1 MTHPVPPQ
9 IEAARQRLQQVLRSV
24 EKRDVDLSTEGWP
37 EIEKAVVKVLMGPFK
52 VNEPEHQF
60 VALGL
65 AGALAER
72 LAKEHG
78 AFWFPNRESLE
89 GAALGFPDALIML
102 SPFGAV
108 VEALSSAKLD
118 RLSDVAKEIRTALA
132 QVRFSVSAIGSR
144 RLSPVDYARLFD
156 PGFVQFV
163 SVDANRAKQVYEG
176 TPIQLSRDLKD
187 ALGRAKNLPPE
198 AKQQFE
204 GQILRALERLEPM
217 RPMHQQV
224 EREVR
229 LIELLA
235 HLYGSTGSTG
245 AAPEELWADLVLPL
259 LYIGTPE
266 KFPPLEPADL
276 EAFKQGVEPL
286 AFFVDVVPYATPA
299 PEEGLLGAVS
309 VEEIE
314 LPHPSFERVGSLRF
328 VRLKSDRLRPL
339 LERFEEA
346 KVREAVRRFTAYA
359 AGLAKIEPP
368 QSAEAAQLIEI
379 ALRLLSDLKRLA
391 TSGGELHLRRI
402 TEAEA
407 MAEGALSALRQALQ
421 GPRLILV

>member
-1 MTHPVPPQ
+1 MAHLVPLQ
-9 IEAARQRLQQVLRSV
+9 IEAARQRLQQMLRSV
-24 EKRDVDLSTEGWP
+24 EKRDVDLSSEGWP

-52 VNEPEHQF
+52 VNEPEHQL

-65 AGALAER
+65 AGAFAGR
-72 LAKEHG
+72 LAQEHG

-132 QVRFSVSAIGSR
+132 QARFSVSAMGPV

-163 SVDANRAKQVYEG
+163 SVDANKAKQAYEG
-176 TPIQLSRDLKD
+176 TPEQLSRDLKD
-187 ALGRAKNLPPE
+187 ALGRAKELPPE
-198 AKQQFE
+198 AKQQIE
-204 GQILRALERLEPM
+204 GQILLALERLEPS
-217 RPMHQQV
+217 RPMHEQV
-224 EREVR
+224 ERGPR
-229 LIELLA
+229 LVELLA

-259 LYIGTPE
+259 LYIGAPE
-266 KFPPLEPADL
+266 KFPPLEPEEL
-276 EAFKQGVEPL
+276 EVFKQGVEPL

-314 LPHPSFERVGSLRF
+314 LPHPAFERVGSVRF
-328 VRLKSDRLRPL
+328 VRIKTDRLRPL
-339 LERFEEA
+339 FEKFDEA
-346 KVREAVRRFTAYA
+346 KVREAVQRFTTYA

-368 QSAEAAQLIEI
+368 KSPEAAQLLEI

-391 TSGGELHLRRI
+391 TGGGELHLRRI

-407 MAEGALSALRQALQ
+407 TSEGALSALRQALQ